1 MAQVWDWGR
10 SPPPHPELPR
20 ASVRGPVGPRR
31 EHRAYRRPHRCAD
44 LCTETPR
51 HGRPYRRPHGDA
63 GTDVRARTSRFTS
76 RSPSKYP
83 PRDGPR
89 GAPRGRLMR
98 RTIPTWA
105 SRARSRRLPSIC
117 IAPQSATRRSSNEM
131 QGVDPPHLIRSS
143 RRPTPD
149 APRDAHAHGHPKK
162 HLESGVL
169 RDLYCRIVFKAEST
183 RLAAPHP
190 APRPVDPSQDGRTCG
205 GLQDVRTDVH
215 TDVRDSGRAS
225 LENPS

>member
-1 MAQVWDWGR
+1 MGR
-10 SPPPHPELPR
+10 GPSPTPHPELPR
-20 ASVRGPVGPRR
+20 ASIGGPVGPRR
-31 EHRAYRRPHRCAD
+31 EHRAYRRPRRCAD

-51 HGRPYRRPHGDA
+51 HGRPYRCPHGDA

-76 RSPSKYP
+76 RSLSRCP

-131 QGVDPPHLIRSS
+131 HGGQPPAPHSVLKTPDP
-143 RRPTPD
+143 RRPSKCPCSWASQET
-149 APRDAHAHGHPKK
+149 
-162 HLESGVL
+162 SGVGCL
-169 RDLYCRIVFKAEST
+169 ER
-183 RLAAPHP
+183 
-190 APRPVDPSQDGRTCG
+190 
-205 GLQDVRTDVH
+205 
-215 TDVRDSGRAS
+215 S
-225 LENPS
+225 LL